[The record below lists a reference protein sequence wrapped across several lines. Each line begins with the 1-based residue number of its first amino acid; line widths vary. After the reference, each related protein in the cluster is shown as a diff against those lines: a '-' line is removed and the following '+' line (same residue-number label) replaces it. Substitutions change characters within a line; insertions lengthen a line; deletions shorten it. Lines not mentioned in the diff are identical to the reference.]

1 MKQANN
7 WIIRSSYMDGV
18 PTHEVVHSTDLESIQ
33 QGMYYAGVVQGMSMN
48 RNEMQRLANRL
59 NKQNRPAPMNPWR
72 GIRF

>member
-1 MKQANN
+1 
-7 WIIRSSYMDGV
+7 MDGV

-48 RNEMQRLANRL
+48 RDEMQRLADRL
-59 NKQNRPAPMNPWR
+59 NKQNRPAPKNPWR